1 MESEE
6 PGQGASAD
14 NISDADSE
22 QSETPQRTSVDEPMP
37 EASLTSKTVRV
48 SEEGEEQNMSEIKQ
62 REGYR

>member
-6 PGQGASAD
+6 PGQGVNAN

-37 EASLTSKTVRV
+37 VASLTSKTVRE
-48 SEEGEEQNMSEIKQ
+48 SEEGEEQNMSETKQ

>member
-14 NISDADSE
+14 NISDTDSE

-37 EASLTSKTVRV
+37 EASLTSKTMRV